1 MALMWPMGHGDSR
14 VEPAL
19 NPDRG
24 RESTNLETLDSR
36 LRGSDGLVFWGA
48 MVIPENLRVTDH

>member
-14 VEPAL
+14 VGG
-19 NPDRG
+19 NPQ
-24 RESTNLETLDSR
+24 TLETLDSR

-48 MVIPENLRVTDH
+48 MVIPENLDVTDH